1 MSKTKH
7 KSKPTV
13 SGIYVSKA
21 ELETLVKAKTERD
34 IILNLAA
41 QKEFSSYQ
49 LDELLK
55 ALLKLNGI
63 IPEGDGDA

>member
-1 MSKTKH
+1 MSKTKP
-7 KSKPTV
+7 KSKTTV
-13 SGIYVSKA
+13 PGIYVSKA